1 MIEFD
6 EVKIM
11 TENDKSKDLNSTARA
26 GFACGVGCEN
36 GMACGIGCGSDVGSF
51 CGTGCSKG

>member
-6 EVKIM
+6 EVKVN
-11 TENDKSKDLNSTARA
+11 TDSDNSKDSNSLARA

-36 GMACGIGCGSDVGSF
+36 GMACGVGCGSDVGSV
-51 CGTGCSKG
+51 CGAGCAKG